1 MRSLCLMNAGREAEI
16 VLAEDKKD
24 RKSLLKITTI
34 GRDSSK

>member
-1 MRSLCLMNAGREAEI
+1 MRNLFLMNAGRGAEI
-16 VLAEDKKD
+16 VLAEDKKG